1 MDIFHPIDIGLGKT
15 LGHKLDRTI
24 LHHTNGF
31 LGQRCHLHEPLGGN
45 QGLHIVVAAVA
56 GANIVRVRLHLH
68 QISARFQIGD
78 DLLSGLVAV
87 ETLILSAVFVDLAVV
102 VQNPDD
108 FQIVA

>member
-1 MDIFHPIDIGLGKT
+1 M
-15 LGHKLDRTI
+15 
-24 LHHTNGF
+24 
-31 LGQRCHLHEPLGGN
+31 
-45 QGLHIVVAAVA
+45 A
-56 GANIVRVRLHLH
+56 VRLHLH

-108 FQIVA
+108 FQIVAQSHFKVIGVVGGVILTQPVPKSISA